1 MNCKI
6 LSTIVFV
13 GSLLIALPFF
23 HKSEDIKM
31 LSPALS
37 GFSIRLNG
45 RRVIVSKG
53 IAKTRGSEIIVS
65 QGANIKIPGCANRR
79 FSGENFQLEYP
90 SAGAAYLWTKTPMG
104 TRVCGLPLP
113 NVLETTSLHA
123 DVASRLPGEDAE
135 SFSIDPVWGIILPK
149 AQTKLA
155 EALLISYEV
164 RQRRICTLV
173 LEKTGKIS
181 LLEGELSTGSP
192 SPPVVPDDCLAI
204 ANVVAPSGNRELSKA
219 DILPIAQLDTPKGE
233 YKNFSSVLAKTI
245 SKLNCG
251 EPVEICFV
259 GDSVTCGY
267 GASSEDRAFPLRF
280 IAKLRAKYPKSAI
293 SYKVFAKGGSNS
305 STRFRQYLQ
314 LKEPSRPDLIIV
326 EFVNDLALNPKI
338 LASTYSNFADKVRKS
353 GTELLVCLPHLPC
366 PQLYKMKDGDWDS
379 VSCREYFSLI
389 PDLALKY
396 KFACVGVSRHWK
408 NAYIEGMR
416 PDLLLA
422 DGLNHPNDRGHEI
435 FANELMKCFP

>member
-6 LSTIVFV
+6 LSTIVFLS
-13 GSLLIALPFF
+13 SLLIALPFF
-23 HKSEDIKM
+23 HKQEEIKM

-37 GFSIRLNG
+37 GFSIKLNG

-53 IAKTRGSEIIVS
+53 IAKTQGSEIIVS
-65 QGANIKIPGCANRR
+65 QGANIKIPRCANRR

-90 SAGAAYLWTKTPMG
+90 SAGAAYLWTKTPIG

-113 NVLETTSLHA
+113 NVLETASLHA
-123 DVASRLPGEDAE
+123 NSCSRLSSVNEK

-149 AQTKLA
+149 EPTKFA
-155 EALLISYEV
+155 KALSISYEV
-164 RQRRICTLV
+164 RQRRLCTLV

-192 SPPVVPDDCLAI
+192 SPPVVPEGCLPI
-204 ANVVAPSGNRELSKA
+204 ANVLAPSGQRDLCKA
-219 DILPIAQLDTPKGE
+219 DILPIARLDTPNGE
-233 YKNFSSVLAKTI
+233 YKNFSSVLAKTNA
-245 SKLNCG
+245 KLSCG
-251 EPVEICFV
+251 EAVEICFV

-267 GASSEDRAFPLRF
+267 GASAEDRAFPVRF
-280 IAKLRAKYPKSAI
+280 VSKLRARFPKSVI
-293 SYKVFAKGGSNS
+293 NYKVFAKGGSNS
-305 STRFRQYLQ
+305 STRFRQYLD
-314 LKEPSRPDLIIV
+314 LKKSSRPDLIIV

-338 LASTYSNFADKVRKS
+338 LANTYSNFADKVRKGDS
-353 GTELLVCLPHLPC
+353 ELLVCLPHLPC

-379 VSCREYFSLI
+379 VAGNDYFTLI

-396 KFACVGVSRHWK
+396 KFGCVRVTRHWK

-416 PDLLLA
+416 PELLLA